1 MEMAMIKFGMVALCA
16 LVASAPAFAQV
27 TSIETNNPAPKGFG
41 DPNRVICQV
50 EQTTGTR
57 LGARK
62 VCKTRLEW
70 EQMRA
75 EHREE
80 FERFQRQAT
89 STGIPQG

>member
-1 MEMAMIKFGMVALCA
+1 MTKLCVIATWAL
-16 LVASAPAFAQV
+16 LASAPALAQV